1 MKNLILFLAVAALAC
16 VPKEVVK
23 PVAVLKPTVAAAPKP
38 VEAAPAELY
47 KSAREALVARDWAA
61 ASAGLEAYLAK
72 EPKSAAANFDAGW
85 VAEQR
90 QQLDK
95 AAGSYKRALEL
106 EPGHLGAALNL
117 ARVYRLW
124 ERFGDGEQVL
134 RAALTKR
141 EGDPKLLNALA
152 TLLRLDK
159 KTDEAEAMVRRVL
172 VRHPDNAD
180 AYKNLALIE
189 LDRDRPRLAE
199 VALANARKLDDKDP
213 GTVNNQGLLALR
225 KNDVTTA
232 RMRFDEAT
240 RLDPAFGPAWANLG
254 SVALSYRDYQTAADA
269 YAKAT
274 AADPSRWELQL
285 AQAWAL
291 DGLKKPGE
299 ARAAYEKVLALK
311 PGQDDALWGKATAL
325 KAEGKLP
332 EAMAAFKVYAEAP
345 KAVRV
350 KDAQG
355 QIAQIDLRLKN
366 PPQKAP
372 PPEAKKESKSGA
384 GSDISMLALPTGA
397 AANDPTASLPSDL
410 PLPGIDDQLAIPA
423 SAMQPPP
430 VPVQSA
436 APAQAP
442 SALPAIP
449 AASPAPAAAT
459 PAKAADKPADK
470 AAPAATDKAP
480 AAGAKPA
487 DKPAQSPAT
496 PAKGGGTQ
504 KVAEPGPATA
514 AK

>member
-1 MKNLILFLAVAALAC
+1 MKNLILLVAVAALAC
-16 VPKEVVK
+16 APKEAVR
-23 PVAVLKPTVAAAPKP
+23 PVASLKPTVAPPPKP
-38 VEAAPAELY
+38 VEVAPAALY
-47 KSAREALVARDWAA
+47 KTAREALAARDWVA
-61 ASAGLEAYLAK
+61 ASAGLEAYLAR

-90 QQLDK
+90 QQLDQ
-95 AAGSYKRALEL
+95 AAASYKRALEL
-106 EPGHLGAALNL
+106 EPSHLGAAINL

-124 ERFGDGEQVL
+124 ERFGDGAQVL
-134 RAALTKR
+134 RSALTRR
-141 EGDPKLLNALA
+141 EGDPRLLNALA
-152 TLLRLDK
+152 ALLRLDR
-159 KTDEAEAMVRRVL
+159 KTDEAEAMVRKVL
-172 VRHPDNAD
+172 VRHPDDAG

-225 KNDVTTA
+225 KGDVATA
-232 RMRFDEAT
+232 RLRFDEAT

-254 SVALSYRDYQTAADA
+254 SLALSYRDYQTAADA

-274 AADPSRWELQL
+274 AAEPSRWELQL

-291 DGLKKPGE
+291 DGLKKPAE

-311 PGQDDALWGKATAL
+311 PGQDDALWGKATSL

-332 EAMAAFKVYAEAP
+332 EAMAAFKSYAEAP
-345 KAVRV
+345 KAARA

-372 PPEAKKESKSGA
+372 PPEAKKDTKAGA

-397 AANDPTASLPSDL
+397 AASEAANLPSDL

-423 SAMQPPP
+423 SALLPPP
-430 VPVQSA
+430 PAQPA
-436 APAQAP
+436 APA
-442 SALPAIP
+442 IP
-449 AASPAPAAAT
+449 DKAAPAAASP
-459 PAKAADKPADK
+459 PAAPARPADK
-470 AAPAATDKAP
+470 AAPSATEKAP
-480 AAGAKPA
+480 AKPAGAPA
-487 DKPAQSPAT
+487 RGPAGPG
-496 PAKGGGTQ
+496 KGGGTQ
-504 KVAEPGPATA
+504 KTAAPGPATA